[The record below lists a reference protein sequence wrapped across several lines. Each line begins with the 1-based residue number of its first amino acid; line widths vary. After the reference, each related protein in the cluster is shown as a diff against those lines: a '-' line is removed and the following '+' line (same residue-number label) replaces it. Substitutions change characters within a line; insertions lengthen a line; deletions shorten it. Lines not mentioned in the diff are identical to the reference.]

1 MAENT
6 VFNLIIAFV
15 VYLSLSQIFDSTA
28 VAGGIGFAGF
38 VLAGTALS
46 EVDELKKKV
55 EKRFL

>member
-1 MAENT
+1 MAEKT
-6 VFNLIIAFV
+6 VFNLILAFII
-15 VYLSLSQIFDSTA
+15 YFSLSQIFDSTT

-38 VLAGTALS
+38 VLASTALG